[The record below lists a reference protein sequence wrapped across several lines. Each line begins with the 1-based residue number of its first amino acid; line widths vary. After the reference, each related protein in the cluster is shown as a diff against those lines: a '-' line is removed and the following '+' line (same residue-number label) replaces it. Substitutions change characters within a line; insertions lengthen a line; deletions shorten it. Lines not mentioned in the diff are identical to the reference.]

1 MLITECLHWLQLFYT
16 LILLKLLLLL
26 IPLSILI
33 QLIQL
38 ILLLQQLKPF
48 KSNKTKSVTHEHTD
62 QTCYETRNVTS
73 GLTWGLDY
81 LYRLIELKLKV

>member
-1 MLITECLHWLQLFYT
+1 M
-16 LILLKLLLLL
+16 
-26 IPLSILI
+26 SILI

-81 LYRLIELKLKV
+81 LYRLFFFLAFYTQRWEVLHQYSY

>member
-1 MLITECLHWLQLFYT
+1 MSILIVLFY
-16 LILLKLLLLL
+16 
-26 IPLSILI
+26 LI

-62 QTCYETRNVTS
+62 QTCYETRNVTYR
-73 GLTWGLDY
+73 LTWGLDY
-81 LYRLIELKLKV
+81 LYRLLGKRLIKRKQILLCQQS